1 MVETILPASSG
12 FSRRIIKH
20 LTWDHILC
28 FYIQCLYIFLSP
40 LDWVAIEQ
48 GWGQSPVPLGFFL
61 NLVDIKYVLIQ
72 CTTLIWCIQQ
82 VFLLTRIIF

>member
-1 MVETILPASSG
+1 M
-12 FSRRIIKH
+12 
-20 LTWDHILC
+20 
-28 FYIQCLYIFLSP
+28 FLSP
-40 LDWVAIEQ
+40 LDWVTIEQ

-72 CTTLIWCIQQ
+72 CTTLIWFIQQ

>member
-1 MVETILPASSG
+1 MGPHPVLLYKMFIYVSVTIRLGSHRTGLGSVSCA
-12 FSRRIIKH
+12 F
-20 LTWDHILC
+20 
-28 FYIQCLYIFLSP
+28 
-40 LDWVAIEQ
+40 
-48 GWGQSPVPLGFFL
+48 GFFF